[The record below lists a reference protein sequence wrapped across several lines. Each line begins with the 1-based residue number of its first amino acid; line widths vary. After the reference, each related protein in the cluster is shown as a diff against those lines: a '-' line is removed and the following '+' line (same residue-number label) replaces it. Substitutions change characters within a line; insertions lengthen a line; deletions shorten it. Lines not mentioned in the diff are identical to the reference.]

1 MKKINLVKVYREK
14 VKPELLEKEQ
24 KAMEKAIALQLKERL
39 P

>member
-1 MKKINLVKVYREK
+1 